1 MSGSIEMAEPEFD
14 YVVAGLPDRYQFLQQ
29 LHESEG
35 RDTLLALDL
44 LTQEQVVIKRLFQQ
58 NSFSNK
64 EVELFQREAETL
76 KTLSHPCIP
85 RYLDAFEFCW
95 QDCNGFALVQTYTA
109 GRSLQQW
116 LNEGYRFSESEIRQI
131 AASLLDILIYLHD
144 REPPIIHRDINPG
157 NILLTTQ
164 PDQSIGQVYL
174 VDFSAVQNFTS
185 ETIGSF
191 TIVGT
196 YGYTAPEQLSGRPVK
211 ASDLYS
217 LGMTLVQAMTGVD
230 PAKLPHKGRH
240 IEFESLI
247 SASVALSNWLK
258 QLTEPSLEQR
268 FSSARTALK
277 VLEGEQTT
285 QPIDPQKP
293 TNSRIVLVKKQNI
306 LELIIPATIG
316 KLRLHIDD
324 RQLIITNELM
334 GWRYNQLPAIRR
346 SDLRK
351 LKFTSHQLIIWAIT
365 RKLEFATNQL
375 TKAEIHWLVYELKQW
390 LQIPV
395 SG

>member
-1 MSGSIEMAEPEFD
+1 MAEPGFD
-14 YVVAGLPDRYQFLQQ
+14 GAWVTGLPDRYQLLQQ
-29 LHESEG
+29 LDEREG
-35 RDTLLALDL
+35 RDTWLALAR

-58 NSFSNK
+58 NSFSIK
-64 EVELFQREAETL
+64 EIELFQREAGTL

-85 RYLDAFEFCW
+85 RYLDSFEFHG
-95 QDCNGFALVQTYTA
+95 QDGNGFALVQTYIA

-116 LNEGYRFSESEIRQI
+116 LNEGYRFSESEIYQI

-157 NILLTTQ
+157 NILITAQ
-164 PDQSIGQVYL
+164 PDHSIGQVYL
-174 VDFSAVQNFTS
+174 VDFSAVQNFVIES
-185 ETIGSF
+185 IGSF
-191 TIVGT
+191 TVVGT

-230 PAKLPHKGRH
+230 PAKLPHRGRR

-247 SASVALSNWLK
+247 SGSVTLCHWLR
-258 QLTEPSLEQR
+258 QMVEPNLDQR
-268 FSSARTALK
+268 FPSAQSALQA
-277 VLEGEQTT
+277 LNGEQDT
-285 QPIDPQKP
+285 QPITPQKP
-293 TNSRIVLVKKQNI
+293 ANSRIVLTKKQHV
-306 LELIIPATIG
+306 LEVVLPATIG
-316 KLRLHIDD
+316 KLRLHIND
-324 RQLIITNELM
+324 RQLILTNELM
-334 GWRYNQLPAIRR
+334 GWRYNQLPPIRR

-351 LKFTSHQLIIWAIT
+351 LKFTSQQLIIWVIT

-375 TKAEIHWLVYELKQW
+375 TKAEINWLVYELAQW

-395 SG
+395 SAG